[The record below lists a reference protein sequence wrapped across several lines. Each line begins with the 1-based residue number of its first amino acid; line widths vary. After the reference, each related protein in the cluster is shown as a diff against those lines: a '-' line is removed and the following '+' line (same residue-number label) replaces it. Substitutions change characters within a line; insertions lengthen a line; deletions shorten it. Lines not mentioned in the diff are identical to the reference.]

1 MSPTVP
7 ENETTGDL
15 TSVDEISLRQIG
27 LLHPVLIKCQL
38 DRGVEQEDSEEKEA
52 ERFYEAVAK
61 PGWISEGLNVGLC
74 EFSAGEKK
82 GDVTTLK
89 FDASYYVAFRLDSG
103 EPSEENYRKVIE
115 QIARVS
121 AWPVFRSL
129 YSQVVTQA
137 NEDLPALPADPDI
150 IWKKGEE
157 DAS

>member
-1 MSPTVP
+1 MSFQRERRKAT
-7 ENETTGDL
+7 
-15 TSVDEISLRQIG
+15 LRQ
-27 LLHPVLIKCQL
+27 
-38 DRGVEQEDSEEKEA
+38 
-52 ERFYEAVAK
+52 
-61 PGWISEGLNVGLC
+61 
-74 EFSAGEKK
+74 
-82 GDVTTLK
+82 LK